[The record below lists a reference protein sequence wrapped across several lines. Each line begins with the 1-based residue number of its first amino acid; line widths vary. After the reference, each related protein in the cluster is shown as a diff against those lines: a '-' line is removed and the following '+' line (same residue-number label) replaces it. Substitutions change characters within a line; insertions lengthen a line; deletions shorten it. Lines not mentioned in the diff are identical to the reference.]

1 MKILAI
7 EDEPAQLDL
16 LEGFLKKQGYEVYG
30 AGSAEEGLEIFKD
43 EAIDLILLDYRLPGI
58 SGAEALSHM
67 KAIKPAIKAIMITAY
82 GDVETAVSV
91 MKMGANDFLTKPV
104 DLTKL
109 LQKIQGL
116 DQELAIEEDVF
127 LVEDVIEE
135 KSLPISLVAES
146 QAMKEVL
153 SFVKRVAS
161 SPWTVLIRGE
171 TGTGKEL
178 IARLIHLLTDRKDCP
193 FIEVN
198 CAAIP
203 ENLFESE
210 LFGHEKG
217 AFTGAIREK
226 KGRFEMAQGG
236 SLFLDEVGELP
247 LTLQAKIL
255 RAAQEKQVVRVGGE
269 KAISLD
275 VRLIAATNR
284 DLSKMVTEGRFRE
297 DLYFRLKVLDLEIP
311 PLRERKEDIS
321 ALADYFLKKYAQAS
335 VKVAPEVMDRFL
347 KYPFPGNVRELE
359 NLIQR
364 MVTLTRGSIIRLQ
377 DLPPEVRHYNLDSR
391 GKLPDRLAA
400 VEKEMILLAL
410 ENADWVQTRA
420 AESLGISERVLR
432 YKMAKLGI
440 RRDR

>member
-58 SGAEALSHM
+58 SGAEALSQM

-410 ENADWVQTRA
+410 EKADWVQTRA

-440 RRDR
+440 RRGK